1 MTRRRKIL
9 LWMLLA
15 AIGMMMEVYF
25 FWSGEVQAILY
36 IIYAV
41 PVMVVNESPFGDDI
55 GVVRAGDHVE
65 AFSEGVKDGE

>member
-1 MTRRRKIL
+1 
-9 LWMLLA
+9 
-15 AIGMMMEVYF
+15 
-25 FWSGEVQAILY
+25 VQAILY

-41 PVMVVNESPFGDDI
+41 PVMVVNESPFGDDM